1 MKRQKL
7 LYDVTKVKIQPTPD
21 QEDVLWQLSNQCRL
35 LYNFALAE
43 RNLNYQENQT
53 RSEKQYISYVQ
64 QANALPE
71 LKKKYPNYKWVY
83 SKVLQTTLKTL
94 DNNFRSFFGLRKNGD
109 TDAQP
114 PGFKSKRRFC
124 TLQYNQSGFKIAN
137 SQITFSHFYNDV
149 ALTFDLSVDRQFA
162 NVKQVDIFYDD
173 LKKKSFYLA
182 ITHEIQPTRPYVDNN
197 QYQAWDLGVTK
208 HVGVNSAGKFIEV
221 TNARPDKYWNQK
233 IDAVTSQRDHCR
245 KPDKKIQQ
253 HPSRG
258 WLRLNAAKR
267 KMERKR
273 SNQIKDFQ
281 HKLANKLIANTKAT
295 TLIVGDLS
303 VKRMPNSKQATRGL
317 NRATQ
322 NTGYLARFIGFL
334 TYKAD
339 RVGKKIIKIDERYT
353 TKTCCGCGTMHDM
366 PLSKRVMQCEC
377 GIVIDRDRNSAI
389 NIMVRFLSQNALWTG
404 YRQFAGNL
412 RQTGL
417 ELTRVPVHS

>member
-43 RNLNYQENQT
+43 RNLNYHENQT

-182 ITHEIQPTRPYVDNN
+182 ITHEIQPTRPYLDNN
-197 QYQAWDLGVTK
+197 Q
-208 HVGVNSAGKFIEV
+208 
-221 TNARPDKYWNQK
+221 
-233 IDAVTSQRDHCR
+233 
-245 KPDKKIQQ
+245 
-253 HPSRG
+253 
-258 WLRLNAAKR
+258 
-267 KMERKR
+267 
-273 SNQIKDFQ
+273 
-281 HKLANKLIANTKAT
+281 
-295 TLIVGDLS
+295 
-303 VKRMPNSKQATRGL
+303 
-317 NRATQ
+317 
-322 NTGYLARFIGFL
+322 
-334 TYKAD
+334 
-339 RVGKKIIKIDERYT
+339 
-353 TKTCCGCGTMHDM
+353 
-366 PLSKRVMQCEC
+366 
-377 GIVIDRDRNSAI
+377 
-389 NIMVRFLSQNALWTG
+389 
-404 YRQFAGNL
+404 
-412 RQTGL
+412 
-417 ELTRVPVHS
+417 